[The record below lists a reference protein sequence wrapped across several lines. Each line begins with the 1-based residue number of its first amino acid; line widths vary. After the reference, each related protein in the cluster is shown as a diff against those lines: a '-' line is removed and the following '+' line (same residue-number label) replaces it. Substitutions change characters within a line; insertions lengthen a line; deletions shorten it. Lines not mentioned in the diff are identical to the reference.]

1 MVPSASEDE
10 DEDTGNDMW
19 VRNLLY
25 LLIYQDQKVV
35 KSRGGWLTDQVISAA
50 QMIMLQHL
58 LSSQIALTVGF

>member
-10 DEDTGNDMW
+10 DKDTGNDMW

-35 KSRGGWLTDQVISAA
+35 KSRGGWLADQVISAA